1 MTMFCSITLKQN
13 GEVWCCVYG
22 KTTLA
27 CLLLGL
33 THSTHFILY
42 MNKIFFYVLVVCLA
56 GVIGNLNCSQKCV
69 LRGDR
74 YDSPVL

>member
-1 MTMFCSITLKQN
+1 MTMFCSITL
-13 GEVWCCVYG
+13 G
-22 KTTLA
+22 LA
-27 CLLLGL
+27 LCIWEDNSGMPLSGPH
-33 THSTHFILY
+33 TFHSLIHSGFILD